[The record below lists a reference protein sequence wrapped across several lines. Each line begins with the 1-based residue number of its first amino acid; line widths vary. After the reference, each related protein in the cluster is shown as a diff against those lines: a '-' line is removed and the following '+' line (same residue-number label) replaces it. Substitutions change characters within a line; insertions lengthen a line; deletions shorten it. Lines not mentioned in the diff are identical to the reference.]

1 LLSPTVFFCRL
12 SLAFGCAQDDKKS
25 NTGNILITVSP
36 SHVGAVSIDHELYER
51 NENDTK
57 DSKRSYME
65 LKERM
70 TKFLK
75 VIGAH
80 GPNARLQS
88 IEDLIGSLFK
98 TVRWDAS
105 MLSPSLLQGMVR
117 GIFLVANWPRLWNPH
132 DGHPGLF
139 EYINF
144 WLGEW
149 QERYRGLDPPGK
161 DAIEALRERVRMIH
175 HVLYPAVLRT
185 AQYDLHAILQEL
197 LARGVPT
204 IKGRAA
210 EMPLTPAL
218 AILGSRRSPRMRS
231 RRSLLSGQ
239 REQLS
244 LPPPLGPFQ
253 LVAID
258 HASVGFGAGPDVG
271 DVAGGSY
278 FVDLQ
283 CELVAHSP
291 YKHLIAKYMRKDG
304 SGRFSP
310 RRPVTLSAANRETAG
325 IPGEAVAFV
334 FAYPLAS
341 ALQEMQDE
349 EGSFRADDD
358 NDGSDSAS
366 VTSDG
371 SSALLLADP
380 RLSFLAFGGFVY
392 FSVDGQ
398 VLSVNALTNGPG
410 IEFSGAMLLHG
421 GGLRAALHEAER
433 VQPVTIE
440 ALCARGVRKFAWLA
454 PGEAIGGIETEH
466 GAFCYFYEERDRHL
480 DCYFEVVQVKEL
492 QIYVYSAMEPIEPR
506 RASQA
511 ASDFGTAYSSPSS
524 LHTPPAQRKTRPSE
538 DGELAPPPVATP
550 AAAPTT
556 LRAEDTPK
564 VEPDVLKVEPAGE
577 AERPAVTLEVSVV
590 VASVASMIV
599 GLMLGSGLT
608 LAVAVVMGDNK
619 HGAVTQPTGGHSWWW

>member
-1 LLSPTVFFCRL
+1 MLSPTVFFCRL

-161 DAIEALRERVRMIH
+161 DAIEALRERVHMIH

-218 AILGSRRSPRMRS
+218 AIGSGTRASIGSRRVRVPFYSS
-231 RRSLLSGQ
+231 RRDGEGCVGGAILAARRGTAVVSHLQNSASVRRRCIGVGDAAAGAAERDAASVLWAGSSYSQRPAWWIIGHRCGHHRPRSHASGQ
-239 REQLS
+239 RVL
-244 LPPPLGPFQ
+244 
-253 LVAID
+253 
-258 HASVGFGAGPDVG
+258 
-271 DVAGGSY
+271 
-278 FVDLQ
+278 
-283 CELVAHSP
+283 
-291 YKHLIAKYMRKDG
+291 
-304 SGRFSP
+304 
-310 RRPVTLSAANRETAG
+310 
-325 IPGEAVAFV
+325 
-334 FAYPLAS
+334 
-341 ALQEMQDE
+341 
-349 EGSFRADDD
+349 
-358 NDGSDSAS
+358 
-366 VTSDG
+366 
-371 SSALLLADP
+371 
-380 RLSFLAFGGFVY
+380 
-392 FSVDGQ
+392 Q
-398 VLSVNALTNGPG
+398 VLAGVSW
-410 IEFSGAMLLHG
+410 
-421 GGLRAALHEAER
+421 LRPR
-433 VQPVTIE
+433 S
-440 ALCARGVRKFAWLA
+440 ARGAWCDSCR
-454 PGEAIGGIETEH
+454 G
-466 GAFCYFYEERDRHL
+466 
-480 DCYFEVVQVKEL
+480 
-492 QIYVYSAMEPIEPR
+492 
-506 RASQA
+506 
-511 ASDFGTAYSSPSS
+511 DF
-524 LHTPPAQRKTRPSE
+524 
-538 DGELAPPPVATP
+538 
-550 AAAPTT
+550 
-556 LRAEDTPK
+556 PK
-564 VEPDVLKVEPAGE
+564 
-577 AERPAVTLEVSVV
+577 
-590 VASVASMIV
+590 
-599 GLMLGSGLT
+599 
-608 LAVAVVMGDNK
+608 
-619 HGAVTQPTGGHSWWW
+619 PTGDRQCRILRCN